1 MKLVY
6 SAISYGIEKELSVKV
21 NNEDTRTISLNLDLV
36 SVLLTIN
43 KYFPIWLMLYIF
55 SRLLIVTR
63 NAHSLRKNQKSSW
76 VQVSVYKLLG
86 D

>member
-6 SAISYGIEKELSVKV
+6 SAIFYGIAKELLVKV

-55 SRLLIVTR
+55 V
-63 NAHSLRKNQKSSW
+63 
-76 VQVSVYKLLG
+76 
-86 D
+86 DF